1 MGKGLWVA
9 SGIVIGV
16 VVNLLVTHF
25 ASTSNAAPQ
34 GADSNNGPMILG
46 TGGSVDNRN
55 DIAWVLSK
63 VKPAKGP
70 ERTVLAM
77 YKAEDGGK
85 YFNLADVRMIDADLR
100 FIELQKE
107 KHGATSVENVIKALP
122 KEEKEAILPPSEK
135 PTKP

>member
-1 MGKGLWVA
+1 MSKGLWIGT
-9 SGIVIGV
+9 GIVIGV

-34 GADSNNGPMILG
+34 GAAANDGPMILG

-55 DIAWVLSK
+55 DICWVLSR
-63 VKPAKGP
+63 VKPVKGP

-77 YKAEDGGK
+77 YKAKKEGE
-85 YFNLADVRMIDADLR
+85 YFDLADVRMIDADLR
-100 FIELQKE
+100 FVEFKKD
-107 KHGATSVENVIKALP
+107 KHEASVEKVLQALP
-122 KEEKEAILPPSEK
+122 KEEKEAILPPPEK

>member
-1 MGKGLWVA
+1 MGKGLWIA
-9 SGIVIGV
+9 TGIVVGV

-55 DIAWVLSK
+55 DICWVLSK
-63 VKPAKGP
+63 VKPVKGP
-70 ERTVLAM
+70 ERTVLAL

-85 YFNLADVRMIDADLR
+85 HFNLADVRMIDGDLR
-100 FIELQKE
+100 LMDLQKE
-107 KHGATSVENVIKALP
+107 KHGALSVEKVIQALP
-122 KEEKEAILPPSEK
+122 KDEKEAILPPPEK